1 MGALPW
7 CRKRRLARLV
17 VPLAAVVACGMA
29 GSARAEAGSQAEL
42 TCALDSGELLDSATA
57 APVSSPPW
65 QGLASLRRGDES
77 RVRLA
82 VARDDVGFWPAVTT
96 TALLRLELGLAGRAA
111 ASANGNETTAAVRD
125 VSSWLGVGWQ
135 VSPSVRLSLRAFPFD
150 TDYWRLGY
158 LHALDW
164 GGTDAQR
171 GESIFLGQRGGA
183 PGVEVSLTAPRLRL
197 FSGVK
202 WARVGDVLRGERRLW
217 GVLSGGSFELSPA
230 LRVDAGFGY
239 FQRPALVPEAGH
251 GASFVEGASLRF
263 VWHRGVFEPELSAE
277 PFRPAPFDR
286 EPRAF
291 EAEALLGVALA
302 LEASLLVQR
311 LRRFEAPQSTTL
323 TPAPAAALYG
333 SARGRRL
340 AAHLV
345 VAWQSLAFALRNDAR
360 LARGQTLPPSSVPRA
375 ELSAWL
381 GGNVTLQ
388 PLVPSFEVGL
398 RLPAA
403 LETPSVLPGF
413 GQTLLLGGPAGLEA
427 LPVGAGRLPV
437 LAARLALRFQASA
450 SLALS
455 LSVEYQRN
463 PNRVAPGARGFG
475 EPDSLGGVVAAQARF

>member
-1 MGALPW
+1 MDASSSRRRGQVA
-7 CRKRRLARLV
+7 RLAG
-17 VPLAAVVACGMA
+17 LAVAVVACGVSGDA
-29 GSARAEAGSQAEL
+29 HAATGSQAEL
-42 TCALDSGELLDSATA
+42 TCALDSGELLKSAA
-57 APVSSPPW
+57 APPASPPPW

-77 RVRLA
+77 RARLA
-82 VARDDVGFWPAVTT
+82 VSRDDVGFWPAVTT
-96 TALLRLELGLAGRAA
+96 SALLRLELGLAGGAA
-111 ASANGNETTAAVRD
+111 ASENGNEATAAVRD

-135 VSPSVRLSLRAFPFD
+135 VSPSVRLNLRAFPFD

-164 GGTDAQR
+164 GGTDVQR

-183 PGVEVSLTAPRLRL
+183 PGVEISLTAPRLRL

-217 GVLSGGSFELSPA
+217 GVLSGGSFELSPT

-239 FQRPALVPEAGH
+239 FQRPALVPEAG
-251 GASFVEGASLRF
+251 GGGSFVEGASLRF
-263 VWHRGVFEPELSAE
+263 VWQRGVFEPELSAE
-277 PFRPAPFDR
+277 PFRPAPFGG
-286 EPRAF
+286 EQRAF
-291 EAEALLGVALA
+291 EAEAPLGVALA

-340 AAHLV
+340 AAHWA
-345 VAWQSLAFALRNDAR
+345 VAWQSVAFALRNDAR
-360 LARGQTLPPSSVPRA
+360 LARGQTLPASSVPRA

-381 GGNVTLQ
+381 GGSVTLP
-388 PLVPSFEVGL
+388 PLVPSFELGV

-403 LETPSVLPGF
+403 LETPSALPGF
-413 GQTLLLGGPAGLEA
+413 GQTLLVGGPAGLEA

-437 LAARLALRFQASA
+437 LAARLGLRLQVST
-450 SLALS
+450 SVALS
-455 LSVEYQRN
+455 LSAEYQRN
-463 PNRVAPGARGFG
+463 PNRALAGTRGFAT
-475 EPDSLGGVVAAQARF
+475 PDSLAVVGAAQARF

>member
-1 MGALPW
+1 MAASSW
-7 CRKRRLARLV
+7 CRSPWLAGLLV
-17 VPLAAVVACGMA
+17 AVAACGGA
-29 GSARAEAGSQAEL
+29 GSAHAQAHAQAEL
-42 TCALDSGELLDSATA
+42 TCALDSGELLENAAAT
-57 APVSSPPW
+57 PVSSPPW

-82 VARDDVGFWPAVTT
+82 VARHDVGFWRGVTT
-96 TALLRLELGLAGRAA
+96 SAVLRLELGLGGRAGG
-111 ASANGNETTAAVRD
+111 SGNETTAGVRD

-135 VSPSVRLSLRAFPFD
+135 VSPSVRLSVRAFPFD

-164 GGTDAQR
+164 GGTDVQR
-171 GESIFLGQRGGA
+171 GESIFLAQNAGA

-202 WARVGDVLRGERRLW
+202 WARAGDVLRGERRLW
-217 GVLSGGSFELSPA
+217 GVLSGGSFELLPT
-230 LRVDAGFGY
+230 LRIDTGFGY
-239 FQRPALVPEAGH
+239 FQRPALVPEAGS

-263 VWHRGVFEPELSAE
+263 VWHRGVLEPELSAE

-286 EPRAF
+286 ESGAL
-291 EAEALLGVALA
+291 EAEATRGVALA

-345 VAWQSLAFALRNDAR
+345 VAWQSVAFALRNDAR

-381 GGNVTLQ
+381 GGSVALQ
-388 PLVPSFEVGL
+388 SLVPSFELGL

-403 LETPSVLPGF
+403 LEMPSAVPGF

-437 LAARLALRFQASA
+437 LAARVGLRFQVSA
-450 SLALS
+450 RVALS
-455 LSVEYQRN
+455 LSADYQRN
-463 PNRVAPGARGFG
+463 PNRVVAGMHGFAP
-475 EPDSLGGVVAAQARF
+475 PDSLAVVVAAQARL